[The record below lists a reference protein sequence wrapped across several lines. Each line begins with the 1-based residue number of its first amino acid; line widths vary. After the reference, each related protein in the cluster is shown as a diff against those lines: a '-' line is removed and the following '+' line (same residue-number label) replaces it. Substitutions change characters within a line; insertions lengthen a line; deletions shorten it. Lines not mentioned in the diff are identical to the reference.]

1 MSRIIEVI
9 EKLPDLIILKPVGTK
24 AIENIEI
31 ELALRFA
38 EEYKEYLQKFGA
50 VMADNVELTGAAKS
64 KSRNVVSVTKRE
76 WGANPLIQHTMYVVE
91 NVGIDG
97 IIIWQDVSG
106 SIYQSKPNHPA
117 DKIADSLAD
126 YLEEKL

>member
-9 EKLPDLIILKPVGTK
+9 EKLPDLITLKPVGTK
-24 AIENIEI
+24 AVENIEI

-91 NVGIDG
+91 NIGIEG
-97 IIIWQDVSG
+97 IIIWQDTSG
-106 SIYQSKPNHPA
+106 NIYQSRPNHPA

>member
-24 AIENIEI
+24 AVENIEI

-38 EEYKEYLQKFGA
+38 EEYKEYLRKFGA

-97 IIIWQDVSG
+97 IIIWQDASG
-106 SIYQSKPNHPA
+106 SIYQSRPNHPA

>member
-9 EKLPDLIILKPVGTK
+9 EKLPDLITLKPVGAK
-24 AIENIEI
+24 AVENIEI

-91 NVGIDG
+91 NIGIEG
-97 IIIWQDVSG
+97 IIIWQDTSG
-106 SIYQSKPNHPA
+106 NIYQSRPNHPA